1 MDLNDRGAFLY
12 TAFESMY
19 SAKFCGSKAADY
31 CGSVSNCV
39 FVLLSGKDST
49 ETLNGYDQLFRRM
62 LTKIHASASPVRSLT
77 FFVKLEGP
85 SGGASGVDIGGVTQ
99 EITRRL
105 NEIWVDLTGEGR
117 NLSDSIALDVIAVDV
132 SDVASIQYARASVAA
147 AVEKAIASGAAPVP
161 SAIGTSLSTAWSEI
175 PAGVPRA
182 ALNPVSHPSHT
193 VFFLTER
200 RIVLAGYFSF
210 LSGTI
215 FLFNRLS
222 VVHCWQSKLPTLQ
235 ASLRLKAP
243 LDNGKLVWA
252 MEK

>member
-31 CGSVSNCV
+31 CGSVANCV
-39 FVLLSGKDST
+39 FVLLSGKDSS

-62 LTKIHASASPVRSLT
+62 LTKIHASSSPVRSLT

-105 NEIWVDLTGEGR
+105 NDIWVDLTGEGR

-147 AVEKAIASGAAPVP
+147 AVEKAITSGAASVP
-161 SAIGTSLSTAWSEI
+161 SALGTSLSTAWSEI

-182 ALNPVSHPSHT
+182 ALNPVSHLLHT
-193 VFFLTER
+193 VLCPSMQTERMTVWTDCPIFFL
-200 RIVLAGYFSF
+200 S
-210 LSGTI
+210 
-215 FLFNRLS
+215 NRLN
-222 VVHCWQSKLPTLQ
+222 VVHCWQSKLPTLL

-243 LDNGKLVWA
+243 LDSGKLV
-252 MEK
+252 